1 MPIRDIHLL
10 FEIFALCFSVNGG
23 RLNGFTSFSPKG
35 WSTEGVSAGSP
46 MPTQNFAF
54 ASIWCTSLS
63 TGRQLKP
70 RFSNQT
76 IFLYNK

>member
-46 MPTQNFAF
+46 MPTQ
-54 ASIWCTSLS
+54 
-63 TGRQLKP
+63 KP
-70 RFSNQT
+70 LLLLFGVLHYPPGVN
-76 IFLYNK
+76 